1 MPGELKRILLGRPI
15 ATKHSHHEKLPKRL
29 ALPVFASDALSSTA
43 YATEE
48 IMRVFLV
55 GAGIG
60 YMGFTTNIAAIIGVL
75 IFIVAISYW
84 QTIEAYPEGGGS
96 YIVARDN
103 LGPIFGQI
111 AGAALMLDYV
121 LTVSV
126 SISAGVLAIVSMFP
140 PAADH
145 MVEIGLAAITLL
157 TLANMRGAKESG
169 ILFAVPTYTFVAM
182 MGGMIVWGLVRN
194 APPTPADI
202 HAAEVAA
209 SQQNWL
215 QATFLIVAF
224 KAFSSGCAALTGIEA
239 ISDGAGAF
247 RSPTARNASLTLGM
261 MAILLAALFVGT
273 SFVAHKFHVVPAE
286 LHADGFKTV
295 VAMTCEAVFAGT
307 GTFGNVYFQVLQVAT
322 ALILFLAANT
332 AYADFPRLVS
342 FVARDGYLPRQLASL
357 GDRLVFQ
364 NGIIILAL
372 AAGGLI
378 ILFKGDTHSL
388 IPLYSVG
395 VFVSFTMSQSGMVA
409 RARKLKI
416 RNWKVWISLFGAI
429 ITSILAVVLLVSKW
443 GEGAYLVPI
452 ALSALLL
459 TFWGVRRHYTYLAHQ
474 LELEQTTKAVPVGKV
489 AVLLLVPRLHKGILQ
504 AIQYSKALSE
514 DVRAIHVTLD
524 PRNVSEVK
532 AAWIAHGEDIPLVIL
547 ESPYRSL
554 IKPIEDYVD
563 QTLEEDPDTF
573 VTVIVPEAVPKY
585 PFQRL
590 LHNNFAHSLR
600 AALRSKPRVVI
611 SSVRY
616 FLK

>member
-1 MPGELKRILLGRPI
+1 MLGELKRVLLGRPI

-55 GAGIG
+55 GVGIG
-60 YMGFTTNIAAIIGVL
+60 FMGLTTNVAAIIAIL

-140 PAADH
+140 PAGDH
-145 MVEIGLAAITLL
+145 MVEIGLAAMALL

-169 ILFAVPTYTFVAM
+169 LMFAIPTYTFVLM
-182 MGGMIVWGLVRN
+182 MGGMIVWGLVAK
-194 APPTPADI
+194 APPTPDAI
-202 HAAEVAA
+202 AVAERAAAN
-209 SQQNWL
+209 QNFMEF
-215 QATFLIVAF
+215 AFLVVAF

-247 RSPTARNASLTLGM
+247 RSPTARNASMTLGL
-261 MAILLAALFVGT
+261 MAVLLATLFVGT

-286 LHADGFKTV
+286 LHDPGFKTV
-295 VAMTCEAVFAGT
+295 VAKTCEAVFSGT
-307 GTFGNVYFQVLQVAT
+307 GAFGNGYFQLLQIAT

-364 NGIIILAL
+364 NGILILSL
-372 AAGGLI
+372 AAAGLI

-416 RNWKVWISLFGAI
+416 RNWKTWISFFGAI

-452 ALSALLL
+452 ALSSLLAI
-459 TFWGVRRHYTYLAHQ
+459 FWGVRRHYTYLAHQ
-474 LELEQTTKAVPVGKV
+474 LELDSAAKGVPVEKV

-504 AIQYSKALSE
+504 AIQYSKALSD

-524 PRNVSEVK
+524 ARNVSEVK
-532 AAWIAHGEDIPLVIL
+532 AAWLAHGEDIPLVIL

-554 IKPIEDYVD
+554 IQPIEDYVD
-563 QTLEEDPDTF
+563 QTLAESADTF
-573 VTVIVPEAVPKY
+573 VTVIVPEAVPKFA
-585 PFQRL
+585 FQRL